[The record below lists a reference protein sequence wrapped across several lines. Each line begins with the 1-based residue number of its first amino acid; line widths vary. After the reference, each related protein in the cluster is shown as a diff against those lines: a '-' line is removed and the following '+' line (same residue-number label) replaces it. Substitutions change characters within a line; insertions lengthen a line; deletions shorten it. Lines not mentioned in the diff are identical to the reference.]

1 VTRAQ
6 GRRLRVLSLID
17 RASSQ
22 GGAERFAVGLAT
34 HLPSERFEA
43 WICSSREPDA
53 ATAAAVAEA
62 GIPMVT
68 LGRQAK
74 WDVHRMWGFASLL
87 RRERFDVLHAHKFGS
102 NLWGTVIGSAC
113 RVPVVIAHE
122 HTWTY
127 EGNPVRVWLDGNV
140 TGRLATR
147 YVAVSAADRER
158 MVSIEGISRD
168 KVTVIPATVHIPSV
182 GDAAGSDL
190 RAELGLAGDTPLVA
204 IVAVLRPQK
213 ALTVLLEAHAL
224 VLHRVP
230 GAHLVIAGDG
240 ACRQELERR
249 CRELSLEDSVHFLGR
264 RSDVDSILAAA
275 DVAALSSDF
284 EGTPLFIAECMANHT
299 PVVATAVGGVPEVID
314 DGRTGLLVAPRDPA
328 ALAAALTRLLAD
340 PSERERIADEAYRR
354 LDRFTLEAVAAR
366 FGELYEELARE
377 AGGNED

>member
-1 VTRAQ
+1 VTGPQ
-6 GRRLRVLSLID
+6 PRRLRVLTLID
-17 RASSQ
+17 RASNQ

-34 HLPSERFEA
+34 HLPRERFDA

-62 GIPMVT
+62 GIPLVT

-74 WDVHRMWGFASLL
+74 WDVHRMGRFAELL

-102 NLWGTVIGSAC
+102 NLWGTVIGRAC

-127 EGNPVRVWLDGNV
+127 EGNPLRVWLDGNV

-158 MVSIEGISRD
+158 MVNIEGVSRD
-168 KVTVIPATVHIPSV
+168 KVVVIPATVHIPSPGGGGN
-182 GDAAGSDL
+182 GDV
-190 RAELGLAGDTPLVA
+190 RAELGLTADTPMVA
-204 IVAVLRPQK
+204 VVAVLRPQK

-224 VLHRVP
+224 LLERIP
-230 GAHLVIAGDG
+230 DAHLVIAGDG
-240 ACRQELERR
+240 QCRQELERR
-249 CRELSLEDSVHFLGR
+249 GHELALDDSLHFLGR
-264 RSDVDSILAAA
+264 RTDVDSILAAA

-299 PVVATAVGGVPEVID
+299 PVVATAVGGVPEVIE
-314 DGRTGLLVAPRDPA
+314 DGHTGLLVPPRDPA
-328 ALAAALTRLLAD
+328 ALAEGLTRLLSD
-340 PSERERIADEAYRR
+340 PSERERIAEEAYRR
-354 LDRFTLEAVAAR
+354 LDRFTLGAVAAR
-366 FGELYEELARE
+366 FGELYETLARE
-377 AGGNED
+377 AGR

>member
-1 VTRAQ
+1 M
-6 GRRLRVLSLID
+6 SLID

-34 HLPSERFEA
+34 HLSRERFESS
-43 WICSSREPDA
+43 ICSSREPDA

-62 GIPMVT
+62 GIPLVT

-74 WDVHRMWGFASLL
+74 WDVHRMWRLAELL

-102 NLWGTVIGSAC
+102 NLWGTVIGRVC

-127 EGNPVRVWLDGNV
+127 EGDPLRVWLDGNV

-158 MVSIEGISRD
+158 MVRIEGVSRD
-168 KVTVIPATVHIPSV
+168 KVVVIPATVHIPSLGGTGT
-182 GDAAGSDL
+182 GDV
-190 RAELGLAGDTPLVA
+190 RAELGLAADTPLIAV
-204 IVAVLRPQK
+204 VAVLRPQK
-213 ALTVLLEAHAL
+213 ALSVLLEAHAL
-224 VLHRVP
+224 VLRRIP

-240 ACRQELERR
+240 ECRQELEQRS
-249 CRELSLEDSVHFLGR
+249 RELALDGTVHFLGR

-299 PVVATAVGGVPEVID
+299 PVVATAVGGVPEVIE
-314 DGRTGLLVAPRDPA
+314 DGSTGLLVPPRDPA
-328 ALAAALTRLLAD
+328 ALANGLTRLLSGPA
-340 PSERERIADEAYRR
+340 ERERIAEEAYRC
-354 LDRFTLEAVAAR
+354 LDRFTLDAVAAR
-366 FGELYEELARE
+366 FGELYETLVRE
-377 AGGNED
+377 RGRC